1 MITHLHL
8 IIHFLIMLISTA
20 SLVIPFFIKNK
31 LLVTKIQNDLD
42 QLKSVFDKM
51 DKGV

>member
-20 SLVIPFFIKNK
+20 SLVIPFVIKNK
-31 LLVTKIQNDLD
+31 LLVTKIQSDLN
-42 QLKSVFDKM
+42 QLKDVVDKI